1 MGKRIDFLC
10 RKKEALAA
18 NNQSSFVEHISTYSK
33 PRIISTLDDLA
44 DWDKDLISKLES
56 KWFYVTFKEAKT
68 KSIPATTSIYVELS
82 R

>member
-10 RKKEALAA
+10 RKKEALKAD
-18 NNQSSFVEHISTYSK
+18 NESSFVEHISTYSK

-56 KWFYVTFKEAKT
+56 E
-68 KSIPATTSIYVELS
+68 
-82 R
+82 